1 MSTRKS
7 RRSSTRGSGKQRN
20 SIFQYVRSQRGEVSG
35 KSSQV
40 YHCPADF
47 ETENPEDPSSSV
59 GITFVVSNRTKTEDD
74 VQSPS
79 KLKIPKDAKY
89 KNALTRF
96 LRILETEKE
105 GVIVVQDLCC
115 RGSLQ
120 TLKIDK
126 SKRRLSGAKSC
137 TTLCGCN
144 AHILR
149 ILNHVDTVS

>member
-1 MSTRKS
+1 MRDQNGFPNGEGNNIDGLIKVF
-7 RRSSTRGSGKQRN
+7 
-20 SIFQYVRSQRGEVSG
+20 SIWIFVMESL
-35 KSSQV
+35 
-40 YHCPADF
+40 A
-47 ETENPEDPSSSV
+47 
-59 GITFVVSNRTKTEDD
+59 VVSNRTKTDDD

-126 SKRRLSGAKSC
+126 SKRRLSEAKSC